1 MNSYF
6 NFYSQFIFMVFY
18 CHIPLPPFILQ
29 RAVSISKTLTLH
41 HIVKHFLPFATCL
54 LVSWFCFCDIQTFLI
69 FIRSNLYIFSLLLVC
84 SINLC
89 STQIREAYSCVFSTR
104 FFSVLF
110 LPFASFIHLEG
121 IWVQSMGQSSDLFF
135 SKKTPFSPSN
145 GCGFYLEADGESL
158 KKAEQ
163 GRDVVRF
170 ALREGYC
177 LWYLEVHTDGSPG
190 CGCPEAPPIIP
201 VAFPSSWKVAFGFHR
216 LEKIHR
222 HFGNSS
228 GKCIKSLLRFS
239 KKLTGDI

>member
-1 MNSYF
+1 
-6 NFYSQFIFMVFY
+6 MVFY
-18 CHIPLPPFILQ
+18 CHIPPAPFYFAKSCFHFKDIN
-29 RAVSISKTLTLH
+29 SSSHSKTFSPIRH
-41 HIVKHFLPFATCL
+41 LPFGFM
-54 LVSWFCFCDIQTFLI
+54 VSFLWYI
-69 FIRSNLYIFSLLLVC
+69 DLSNFYTVQS
-84 SINLC
+84 
-89 STQIREAYSCVFSTR
+89 
-104 FFSVLF
+104 
-110 LPFASFIHLEG
+110 IHLLPVACLFDKSLQYPDQRRLIPVSFPPDSFWFYFFHSPLSS
-121 IWVQSMGQSSDLFF
+121 IWKVFGFRAWGRALTCFF

-170 ALREGYC
+170 ALREGCC
-177 LWYLEVHTDGSPG
+177 LWHLEVHTDGSPG

-216 LEKIHR
+216 LEKIHG

-239 KKLTGDI
+239 KKLTGDIWCV